1 MSDDLEALRKAV
13 EAFGRRKN
21 ELSPEG
27 KQALNCVTTNLKTYA
42 KAMEGYQET
51 RDERVM
57 KLVRSLILDDIATIE
72 RDLTTTRK
80 EEGAE

>member
-1 MSDDLEALRKAV
+1 MTDDLETLRKAV

-21 ELSPEG
+21 DLTPAG
-27 KQALNCVTTNLKTYA
+27 KSALACVTANLKTYA

-57 KLVRSLILDDIATIE
+57 KLVRELILQDIATIE
-72 RDLTTTRK
+72 ADLK
-80 EEGAE
+80 PKAPG